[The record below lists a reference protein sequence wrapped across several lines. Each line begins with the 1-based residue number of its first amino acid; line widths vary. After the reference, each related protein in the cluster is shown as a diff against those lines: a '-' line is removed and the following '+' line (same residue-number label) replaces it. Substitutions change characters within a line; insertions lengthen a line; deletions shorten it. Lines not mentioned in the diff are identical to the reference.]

1 MEPNCVRRRKKRE
14 VLRHLSSEKKILKS
28 KRESRRLKTFDQSG
42 ITAVF
47 MDPEHGGYL
56 VGPKNLAALA

>member
-28 KRESRRLKTFDQSG
+28 KRESHGLK
-42 ITAVF
+42 AVR
-47 MDPEHGGYL
+47 DDNSETENRHVLYAT
-56 VGPKNLAALA
+56 LAL